1 MWICPIYP
9 TYNQGYNITIYNLL
23 TKCDHPPVRHEVP
36 LSHEVP
42 LNKSRGANGTVSPHG
57 ALFADPT
64 SMPSSNYEGPKWLG
78 IGHLINLDKFTK
90 LTVS

>member
-1 MWICPIYP
+1 MWISPIYP
-9 TYNQGYNITIYNLL
+9 TYNQGYNITYLL
-23 TKCDHPPVRHEVP
+23 SAIIRQVRHEVP